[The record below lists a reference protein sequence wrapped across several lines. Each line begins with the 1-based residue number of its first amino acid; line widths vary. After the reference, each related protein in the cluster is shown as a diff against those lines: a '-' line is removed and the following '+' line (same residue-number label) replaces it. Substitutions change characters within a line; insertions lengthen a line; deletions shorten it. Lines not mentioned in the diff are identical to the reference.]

1 MSSTN
6 LPVKWKPPIP
16 GPLSKLPKLGG
27 VISDIAIVGSETFKN
42 VGQGWQGIQEGQAAG
57 QQAKTTKIFNQHLPG
72 LISDKRNYI
81 NSLTELNNAKASNFR
96 AMKDYWEGM
105 ANAQVRCLDT
115 IEQTAGSIDGA
126 VWSFSKSFS
135 TTAENIQKDARSI
148 NEAVSSTCNSV
159 SEAADSIKKAAQEI
173 IPEIHGVRLIA
184 KSLSVSVVAIAAIM
198 EQLLEEVKQVNHN
211 LANIRE
217 ELWRTNVLTSSG
229 GAGKS
234 GFAEIV
240 YNFVDMEAGRA
251 QYKNDC
257 FFVWHPDTPWHP
269 AFYAKAKDTPLPA
282 TFLGESDCL
291 DRLCIAMKAL
301 RQGMREQGNDPSDVT
316 FHVLIPSWYN
326 ITLTDPLH
334 FPDEVLPLRLV
345 GPKHDGGKPLVSFVL
360 PHPQTTLTLQAVANI
375 FEEKPL
381 DRDTAENIQMTTIVT
396 SSLGTS
402 AAGVIMGEMAIVGL
416 GIAASPLAA
425 LVLCPLLW
433 GGGFAGLLAGG

>member
-1 MSSTN
+1 MPIESLMLAAAGLASLLPTPGEVASAITSIGTEPIKN
-6 LPVKWKPPIP
+6 LGIFYQ
-16 GPLSKLPKLGG
+16 S
-27 VISDIAIVGSETFKN
+27 
-42 VGQGWQGIQEGQAAG
+42 IQEGEAAR
-57 QQAKTTKIFNQHLPG
+57 QQASTTKILNKHLPDQ
-72 LISDKRNYI
+72 INDNRNYM
-81 NSLTELNNAKASNFR
+81 NSLTELNHAKISNVR
-96 AMKDYWEGM
+96 QLKDHWERM
-105 ANAQVRCLDT
+105 ADAQVRCLDT

-126 VWSFSKSFS
+126 VWFLSKSFSKSFS

-159 SEAADSIKKAAQEI
+159 SEPADSIKKAAQEI
-173 IPEIHGVRLIA
+173 VPEIHGVRLIA

-257 FFVWHPDTPWHP
+257 FFVWHPDTSWHP

-291 DRLCIAMKAL
+291 DRLYIAMKAL

-345 GPKHDGGKPLVSFVL
+345 GPKHDGSKPLVSFVL
-360 PHPQTTLTLQAVANI
+360 PHPQTALTLQAVANI

-402 AAGVIMGEMAIVGL
+402 AAGVIMGEMAIRARVL
-416 GIAASPLAA
+416 GSHRELHPEGEEAD
-425 LVLCPLLW
+425 
-433 GGGFAGLLAGG
+433 